1 MHWPRRGLLEL
12 LETAR
17 AMTEIIAGK
26 MGSDILLLDL
36 NKLTIIAD
44 FFIIATGDS
53 ERQLGAMAQEL
64 VEKMNEQQ
72 GLQPLAVEGTPES
85 GWILI
90 DYGAIVVHLFSEAQ
104 RERYQL
110 EKLWSGARTVVRMA

>member
-1 MHWPRRGLLEL
+1 
-12 LETAR
+12 
-17 AMTEIIAGK
+17 MTEIIAGK

-64 VEKMNEQQ
+64 VEKMGEQQ

-85 GWILI
+85 GWILL
-90 DYGAIVVHLFSEAQ
+90 DYGAIVVHLFSEEQ
-104 RERYQL
+104 RQRYQL